1 MFCRTTQ
8 IAHAECFKML
18 TKGKLRI
25 HATAQLKVKP
35 VSLHFINGNLWCAL
49 GNEIRA
55 WTTGA
60 CVGMTS
66 LSKDDISAWR
76 HILLNRKRPAEVN
89 DVLWHSMR

>member
-60 CVGMTS
+60 CVGLTS
-66 LSKDDISAWR
+66 LSKGDISAWR
-76 HILLNRKRPAEVN
+76 HILLN
-89 DVLWHSMR
+89 